1 MYAVTEAGLL
11 YLQRECGL
19 TILPA
24 RMSAITSASIRLTS
38 AADLGGD
45 GFRWLVEGVLT
56 SQTSAAPNSTVFSG
70 FAWKR
75 QRPPSVAQAVQASRF
90 FFVPLH
96 RFLVARDGSSFRGDT
111 PSVDAS
117 ALLWRSMFEG
127 ELGVARF
134 VGFDDEHDDSG

>member
-1 MYAVTEAGLL
+1 MCCYGSRPLVS
-11 YLQRECGL
+11 
-19 TILPA
+19 PA
-24 RMSAITSASIRLTS
+24 RVRANHLAGANVSHHFSQHSSYVSRRLGRS
-38 AADLGGD
+38 D
-45 GFRWLVEGVLT
+45 GFRWLLEGVLT
-56 SQTSAAPNSTVFSG
+56 PQTSAAPNSSVFSG

-96 RFLVARDGSSFRGDT
+96 GFLVARDGSSFSGDT
-111 PSVDAS
+111 PSVDAP